1 MEQFVRT
8 TGVAAPIL
16 RNNID
21 TDQIAPGL
29 FAANT
34 PKEKHAEALFRNMRY
49 MPGGD
54 TPNPDFV
61 LNRSPWDKSEIL
73 VVGENFGCGSS
84 REAAA
89 KALRAFG
96 IRAVIAP
103 SFGGILFNNCF
114 RNGIVPIVLPKDVVE
129 HLADDANHAAEGS
142 RITVDLEA
150 LTVTDSAGRM
160 YSFSAPEILRA
171 MLLQGLDEID
181 FTLAMSEELNAFWTR
196 DKQLRPWVYEF
207 GSAGQRIEVKQ

>member
-34 PKEKHAEALFRNMRY
+34 PKEKHAESLFRNLRFL
-49 MPGGD
+49 PGD
-54 TPNPDFV
+54 VPNPDFV
-61 LNRSPWDKSEIL
+61 LNRAPWDKAEIL

-96 IRAVIAP
+96 IRAVLAP

-114 RNGIVPIVLPKDVVE
+114 RNGIVPVVLPHEVIDR
-129 HLADDANHAAEGS
+129 LAEDANRASDGA
-142 RITVDLEA
+142 RITVDLEN
-150 LTVTDSAGRM
+150 LTVTDHAGQS
-160 YSFSAPEILRA
+160 YPFTAPEQQRT
-171 MLLQGLDEID
+171 MLLHGLDEID
-181 FTLAMSEELNAFWTR
+181 FTLGMRGELEAFWQR
-196 DKQLRPWVYEF
+196 DQKSRPWVYPQ
-207 GSAGQRIEVKQ
+207 AQ

>member
-8 TGVAAPIL
+8 TGVAAAIL

-49 MPGGD
+49 LASGA
-54 TPNPDFV
+54 PNPDFI
-61 LNRSPWDKSEIL
+61 LNQTPWDSAEIL

-114 RNGIVPIVLPKDVVE
+114 RNGIVPVVLPQDVVKR
-129 HLADDANHAAEGS
+129 LADDANNAASGAKVG
-142 RITVDLEA
+142 VDLDA
-150 LTVTDSAGRM
+150 LTVTDSAGNA
-160 YSFSAPEILRA
+160 YPFAAPSQQRS
-171 MLLQGLDEID
+171 MLLHGLDEID
-181 FTLAMSEELNAFWTR
+181 FTLGMRNELEVFWAR
-196 DKQLRPWVYEF
+196 DQIRRPWVYHP
-207 GSAGQRIEVKQ
+207 GRSADPG

>member
-8 TGVAAPIL
+8 TGVAAAIL

-49 MPGGD
+49 LASGA
-54 TPNPDFV
+54 PNPDFV
-61 LNRSPWDKSEIL
+61 LNQEPWDTTEIL

-114 RNGIVPIVLPKDVVE
+114 RNGIVPVVLPKDIVG
-129 HLADDANHAAEGS
+129 HLADEANSADDGT

-150 LTVTDSAGRM
+150 LTVTDHAGRT
-160 YSFSAPEILRA
+160 YAFTAPDQQRA
-171 MLLQGLDEID
+171 MLLHGLDEID
-181 FTLAMSEELNAFWTR
+181 FTLGMRDELDAFWAR
-196 DKQLRPWVYEF
+196 DQLRRPWVYHP
-207 GSAGQRIEVKQ
+207 GRRADGA

>member
-8 TGVAAPIL
+8 TGIAAAIL

-34 PKEKHAEALFRNMRY
+34 PKEKHAAALFRNMRY
-49 MPGGD
+49 TSGEEL
-54 TPNPDFV
+54 NPDFV
-61 LNRSPWDKSEIL
+61 LNQKPWDKTEIL

-114 RNGIVPIVLPKDVVE
+114 RNGIVPVVLPAAAVQ
-129 HLADDANHAAEGS
+129 HLAEDAARAVDGA
-142 RITVDLEA
+142 RITVDLEN
-150 LTVTDSAGRM
+150 LKVSDNTGQ
-160 YSFSAPEILRA
+160 SFDFTAPLQQRS

-181 FTLAMSEELNAFWTR
+181 FTLSMRDELEAFWAR
-196 DKQLRPWVYEF
+196 DRRLRPWVYPV
-207 GSAGQRIEVKQ
+207 ATPVA

>member
-1 MEQFVRT
+1 MEPFVRT
-8 TGVAAPIL
+8 TAVAAAIQ

-49 MPGGD
+49 LTGEEL
-54 TPNPDFV
+54 NPEFV
-61 LNRSPWDKSEIL
+61 LNRSPWDKAEIL

-114 RNGIVPIVLPKDVVE
+114 RNGIVPVVLPKEVVA
-129 HLADDANHAAEGS
+129 HLADDADHAGDGA
-142 RITVDLEA
+142 RLTVDLEA
-150 LTVTDSAGRM
+150 LTVTDNAGQA
-160 YSFSAPEILRA
+160 YAFTAPEQQRT
-171 MLLQGLDEID
+171 MLLHGLDEID
-181 FTLAMSEELNAFWTR
+181 FTLGMRAELEAFWSR
-196 DKQLRPWVYEF
+196 DQQLRPWVYEP
-207 GSAGQRIEVKQ
+207 GKASDAR

>member
-1 MEQFVRT
+1 MEPFVRT
-8 TGVAAPIL
+8 TGVAAAIQ

-49 MPGGD
+49 RGD
-54 TPNPDFV
+54 EPNPDFV
-61 LNRSPWDKSEIL
+61 LNRAPWDKTEIL

-114 RNGIVPIVLPKDVVE
+114 RNGIVPVVLPKEVVA
-129 HLADDANHAAEGS
+129 HLADDADHAAEGA

-150 LTVTDSAGRM
+150 LTVTDQAGQA
-160 YSFSAPEILRA
+160 YPFTAPDQQRT
-171 MLLQGLDEID
+171 MLLHGLDEID
-181 FTLAMSEELNAFWTR
+181 FTLGMRDELEAFWSR
-196 DKQLRPWVYEF
+196 DQQRRPWVYEP
-207 GSAGQRIEVKQ
+207 GKANDAR

>member
-1 MEQFVRT
+1 MEPFVRT
-8 TGVAAPIL
+8 TAVAAAIQ

-49 MPGGD
+49 LTGEV
-54 TPNPDFV
+54 PNPEFV
-61 LNRSPWDKSEIL
+61 LNRAPWDKAEIL

-114 RNGIVPIVLPKDVVE
+114 RNGIVPVVLPKEIVA
-129 HLADDANHAAEGS
+129 HLAEDADHAGEGA
-142 RITVDLEA
+142 RLTVDLEA
-150 LTVTDSAGRM
+150 LTVTDNAGEA
-160 YSFSAPEILRA
+160 YAFTAPEQQRT
-171 MLLQGLDEID
+171 MLLHGLDEID
-181 FTLAMSEELNAFWTR
+181 FTLGMRAELEAFWSR
-196 DKQLRPWVYEF
+196 DQQLRPWVYEP
-207 GSAGQRIEVKQ
+207 GKANDAR

>member
-8 TGVAAPIL
+8 TGVAAAIL

-34 PKEKHAEALFRNMRY
+34 PREKHAEALFRNMRFL
-49 MPGGD
+49 PD
-54 TPNPDFV
+54 NLPNPEFV
-61 LNRSPWDKSEIL
+61 LNRAPWDKSEIL

-114 RNGIVPIVLPKDVVE
+114 RNGIVPVVLPKDIVE
-129 HLADDANHAAEGS
+129 HLADDANHAVNGAK
-142 RITVDLEA
+142 ITVDLDA
-150 LTVTDSAGRM
+150 LTVTDNAGRI
-160 YSFSAPEILRA
+160 YAFSAPDQQRA
-171 MLLQGLDEID
+171 MLLNGLDEID
-181 FTLAMSEELNAFWTR
+181 FTLGMREELDAFWSLDQQR
-196 DKQLRPWVYEF
+196 RPWVYHP
-207 GSAGQRIEVKQ
+207 GRPTDAS

>member
-1 MEQFVRT
+1 MEPFVRT
-8 TGVAAPIL
+8 TAVAAAIQ

-49 MPGGD
+49 LTGEE
-54 TPNPDFV
+54 PNPEFV
-61 LNRSPWDKSEIL
+61 LNRAPWNKAEIL

-114 RNGIVPIVLPKDVVE
+114 RNGIVPVVLPKEVVA
-129 HLADDANHAAEGS
+129 HLADDADHAGEGA
-142 RITVDLEA
+142 RLTVDLEA
-150 LTVTDSAGRM
+150 LTVTDNAGQA
-160 YSFSAPEILRA
+160 YAFTAPEQQRT
-171 MLLQGLDEID
+171 MLLHGLDEID
-181 FTLAMSEELNAFWTR
+181 FTLGMRAELEAFWSR
-196 DKQLRPWVYEF
+196 DQQLRPWVYEP
-207 GSAGQRIEVKQ
+207 GKANDAR

>member
-1 MEQFVRT
+1 MEQFVRVT
-8 TGVAAPIL
+8 AVAAAIL

-34 PKEKHAEALFRNMRY
+34 PKEKHAAALFGNLRY
-49 MPGGD
+49 LPD
-54 TPNPDFV
+54 NAPNPEFV
-61 LNRSPWDKSEIL
+61 LNRPPWDKSEIL

-114 RNGIVPIVLPKDVVE
+114 RNGIVPVVLPKDVVE
-129 HLADDANHAAEGS
+129 HLADDASCASDGA

-150 LTVTDSAGRM
+150 LTVTDHAGRT
-160 YSFSAPEILRA
+160 YPFTAPGQQRA

-181 FTLAMSEELNAFWTR
+181 FTLGMRAELDAFWSR
-196 DKQLRPWVYEF
+196 DQLRRPWVYQP
-207 GSAGQRIEVKQ
+207 GRPANAT